1 MAFKLAAASGA
12 QLGICRVNDHAKGS
26 GGFLRPPVSFP
37 APHLAVFGGP
47 VSEGFFK
54 SHIPAFL
61 FTRQPLVP
69 VNFRQFSLEFCVR
82 GGRQSEVGHGGRG
95 ISAERH
101 RAASVAWPQEG
112 GFFPAEAE
120 SI

>member
-1 MAFKLAAASGA
+1 MLA
-12 QLGICRVNDHAKGS
+12 
-26 GGFLRPPVSFP
+26 
-37 APHLAVFGGP
+37 GP
-47 VSEGFFK
+47 VGQGSLK
-54 SHIPAFL
+54 ADIPTFL

>member
-1 MAFKLAAASGA
+1 MAFKLAAGRGA
-12 QLGICRVNDHAKGS
+12 RRGTDECPFRGS
-26 GGFLRPPVSFP
+26 GGFLRSPVSFP

-47 VSEGFFK
+47 VCQGFFK

-69 VNFRQFSLEFCVR
+69 VYFGQFSLEFGVR
-82 GGRQSEVGHGGRG
+82 GGRQGEVRHGGRG
-95 ISAERH
+95 ISGEH
-101 RAASVAWPQEG
+101 PRAASVSWTQEG